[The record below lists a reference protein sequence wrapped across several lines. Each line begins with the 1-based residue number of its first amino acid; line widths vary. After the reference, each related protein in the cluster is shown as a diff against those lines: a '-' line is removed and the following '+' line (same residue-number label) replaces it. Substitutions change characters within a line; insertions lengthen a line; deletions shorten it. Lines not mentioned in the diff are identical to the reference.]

1 MQCLGKLDG
10 PECRIENKM
19 DIFILPIIFSIR
31 AAITILLLLRV
42 CSIRTFKSATRFTI
56 DFIQDLYRWILFLLR
71 IAIFSYTGRF
81 WWSIL
86 QVVFIITITLDT
98 FFQGVYDFG
107 PKHRKRSF
115 FDIMSNP
122 VPSVEFEG
130 RIGESNDCNSL
141 RRRRFNHKSLL
152 EKLHVLKLCLR
163 KESRK
168 AMLQSF
174 TIVHVCTLTRL
185 HRDSSGTKHT

>member
-42 CSIRTFKSATRFTI
+42 CSIRTLKSATSFTI

-81 WWSIL
+81 WWFIL
-86 QVVFIITITLDT
+86 QVVFIVPITLYT
-98 FFQGVYDFG
+98 FFRGIYDFG
-107 PKHRKRSF
+107 PKHCKRF
-115 FDIMSNP
+115 FLKIIRNP
-122 VPSVEFEG
+122 VPGEEFVG
-130 RIGESNDCNSL
+130 RIGESDDFDSL
-141 RRRRFNHKSLL
+141 QR
-152 EKLHVLKLCLR
+152 
-163 KESRK
+163 
-168 AMLQSF
+168 
-174 TIVHVCTLTRL
+174 
-185 HRDSSGTKHT
+185 

>member
-19 DIFILPIIFSIR
+19 EIFILPIIFSIR

-42 CSIRTFKSATRFTI
+42 SSIRMFKSATRFTI
-56 DFIQDLYRWILFLLR
+56 DFIQDLCQWLPFLLR

-81 WWSIL
+81 WRSIL
-86 QVVFIITITLDT
+86 QVVFIIPITLYT

-107 PKHRKRSF
+107 PKHCKRSF
-115 FDIMSNP
+115 LDIMRNP

-130 RIGESNDCNSL
+130 RIGELDDFNSL
-141 RRRRFNHKSLL
+141 WRQQFNHK
-152 EKLHVLKLCLR
+152 
-163 KESRK
+163 
-168 AMLQSF
+168 
-174 TIVHVCTLTRL
+174 IVA
-185 HRDSSGTKHT
+185 